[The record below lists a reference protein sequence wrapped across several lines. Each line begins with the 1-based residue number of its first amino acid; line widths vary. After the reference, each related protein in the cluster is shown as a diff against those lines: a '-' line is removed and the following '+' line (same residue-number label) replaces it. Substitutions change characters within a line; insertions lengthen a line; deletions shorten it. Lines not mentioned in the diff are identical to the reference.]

1 MCGLSKST
9 VHHSTARHLMLNS
22 AQWVPEAGQGR
33 KVQFLYGSFIHPVVH
48 SFNKGL
54 LSPKDEPDP
63 VLDIKSALVNK
74 TNSLPTF

>member
-1 MCGLSKST
+1 
-9 VHHSTARHLMLNS
+9 MLNS
-22 AQWVPEAGQGR
+22 AQWVPEAGQG
-33 KVQFLYGSFIHPVVH
+33 KKLQFLYGSFIHPVVH

-63 VLDIKSALVNK
+63 VLDIKSTLVNK